1 MISEYYYFFI
11 LVLLN
16 SSNEPSDSQ
25 EKPTPSRSRGFS
37 SSLRLDKKK
46 IFAKNGR
53 GLSFLSHFRR
63 KSNGGGIEDNL
74 SQW

>member
-1 MISEYYYFFI
+1 
-11 LVLLN
+11 VLSN
-16 SSNEPSDSQ
+16 PSNEPSGSH
-25 EKPTPSRSRGFS
+25 EKPTSFRTRGFGHS
-37 SSLRLDKKK
+37 MRLEKNK

-63 KSNGGGIEDNL
+63 KSNDGGIEDNL